1 MDSAGSATAWSPDA
15 QREFRVWGQMRKFCA
30 LQPKHLKSL
39 LLDAFNDWQAHN
51 AGRLG
56 AALSYYTLFSIAPIL
71 VVTVGIVGL
80 VYGPTAAQGQLSP
93 WLERLLGY
101 QGAQAAQFLLS
112 RASSISGGV
121 LATTLG
127 VLSLVLGAS
136 SVVNELRNSL
146 NIVWKIDDCSNA
158 STQQGVSMWQAIRDM
173 FTARLYAFAIVLGAG
188 ALIILTMAATTI
200 VAAAGKYVQVMPVPE
215 IGLQAFNFL
224 LGLGLMTAMFA
235 IVYKMLPDAYVAWG
249 DAATGGLVTA
259 LLFNLGGILL
269 STFVGKTAGSVYG
282 TAGSVIALLL
292 WVYYSAQV
300 FLFGAELTRI
310 FANQYGGG
318 IIPHRR
324 SWPHVW
330 PPR

>member
-1 MDSAGSATAWSPDA
+1 MDGAGSMSVLHPDA
-15 QREFRVWGQMRKFCA
+15 QRAFGVSRQIRQFCA
-30 LQPKHLKSL
+30 LRPSRLKAL
-39 LLDAFNDWQAHN
+39 LFDAFNDWSADN

-71 VVTVGIVGL
+71 VVTVGIVGI
-80 VYGPTAAQGQLSP
+80 VYGPAAAQGQLAP
-93 WLERLLGY
+93 WLERLLGPE
-101 QGAQAAQFLLS
+101 GAQAAQFLLS
-112 RASSISGGV
+112 HAGSISGGV
-121 LATTLG
+121 TATAVG

-146 NIVWKIDDCSNA
+146 NIVWKVGDAGGGQTMSIW
-158 STQQGVSMWQAIRDM
+158 TAIRDM

-188 ALIILTMAATTI
+188 ALIILTIAATTV
-200 VAAAGKYVQVMPVPE
+200 VAAAGKYVQVLPVPE
-215 IGLQAFNFL
+215 IALQVFNFL
-224 LGLGLMTAMFA
+224 LGLALMTAMFA
-235 IVYKMLPDAYVAWG
+235 MVYKTLPDASVAWG

-259 LLFNLGGILL
+259 LLFNLGGMLL
-269 STFVGKTAGSVYG
+269 SMFVGKTAGSVYG

-300 FLFGAELTRI
+300 FFYGAEVTRI

-324 SWPHVW
+324 TWPHV
-330 PPR
+330 